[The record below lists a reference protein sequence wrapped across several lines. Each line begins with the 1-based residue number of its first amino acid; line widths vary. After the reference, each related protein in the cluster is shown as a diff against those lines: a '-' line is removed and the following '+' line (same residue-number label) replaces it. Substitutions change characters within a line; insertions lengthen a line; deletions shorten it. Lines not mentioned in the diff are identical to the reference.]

1 MAMKYTETE
10 LQQLNTLALNIK
22 NQRKKLNISQEKLAE
37 LSGVDRTYIS
47 LLERSKRNP
56 SILNLQ
62 KVCQGLNTSL
72 SNLLKDV

>member
-1 MAMKYTETE
+1 MKYTEKE

-22 NQRKKLNISQEKLAE
+22 NKRKKLNISQEELAE

-47 LLERSKRNP
+47 LLETSKRNP
-56 SILNLQ
+56 SVLSLK

-72 SNLLKDV
+72 FKLLKDV

>member
-1 MAMKYTETE
+1 MKYTETE

>member
-1 MAMKYTETE
+1 MKYSKKE
-10 LQQLNTLALNIK
+10 LRQLNILALNIK
-22 NQRKKLNISQEKLAE
+22 NQRKCLGISQEKLAE

-62 KVCQGLNTSL
+62 KVCQGLNISL
-72 SNLLKDV
+72 FKILKDV

>member
-1 MAMKYTETE
+1 MDMKYTETE

>member
-1 MAMKYTETE
+1 MNYTEKE
-10 LQQLNTLALNIK
+10 LQQLNLLALNIK
-22 NQRKKLNISQEKLAE
+22 NKRKELNISQEELAG

-47 LLERSKRNP
+47 FLERSKRNP

>member
-1 MAMKYTETE
+1 MNYTEKE
-10 LQQLNTLALNIK
+10 LQQLNLLALNIK
-22 NQRKKLNISQEKLAE
+22 NKRKELNISQEELAG

-47 LLERSKRNP
+47 FLERSKRNP

-72 SNLLKDV
+72 SNLLKYV

>member
-1 MAMKYTETE
+1 MNYTEKE
-10 LQQLNTLALNIK
+10 LQQLNLLALNIK
-22 NQRKKLNISQEKLAE
+22 NKRKELNISQEELAG
-37 LSGVDRTYIS
+37 LSGVDRTHIS
-47 LLERSKRNP
+47 FLERSKRNP

>member
-1 MAMKYTETE
+1 MNYTEKD
-10 LQQLNTLALNIK
+10 LQQLNILALNIK
-22 NQRKKLNISQEKLAE
+22 NKRKKLNISQEKLAE

-47 LLERSKRNP
+47 FLERSKRNP